1 MVRGLEGERTTRM
14 TVFDKKGVMACPVR
28 GETCRLPQDIDVR
41 GLNMARFNHL
51 KSGARWFEFF
61 CGADRGRTAW
71 SRPWPDGGMRWIHY
85 IATLSTS

>member
-28 GETCRLPQDIDVR
+28 GETCRLPQDIDAR

-51 KSGARWFEFF
+51 KSGGAQWFEFF
-61 CGADRGRTAW
+61 FEVRTGDGRHGLDLGQMVACAGSIT
-71 SRPWPDGGMRWIHY
+71 
-85 IATLSTS
+85 